1 MYGRKRSDFQ
11 VELFEIDG
19 KRHIV
24 SRIPGPSDFWAD
36 ATPENRFRS
45 TVLII
50 FFCLGILVMD
60 SFSLHWGGVAS
71 EAQLLK
77 GTLATEAEKTGPN
90 RHYWGEAWTLTRT
103 EVARRDPRVRAMDV
117 NMETH
122 PERNRIKYGNPHNST
137 NGYIG
142 NGRYEWCFFYF
153 APGQGQTKF
162 IYGTAIVR
170 LDQQKQLGLFV
181 RQEWIV
187 EDYKITYS
195 EIRKRCS

>member
-90 RHYWGEAWTLTRT
+90 RHYWGEAWSIART
-103 EVARRDPRVRAMDV
+103 EVAKRDPRVMPMDV
-117 NMETH
+117 YLETH
-122 PERNRIKYGNPHNST
+122 PERNRKLFGYPQNST

-142 NGRYEWCFFYF
+142 NGKYEWCFFYF
-153 APGQGQTKF
+153 VSKQGQTET
-162 IYGTAIVR
+162 IYGKAILR
-170 LDQQKQLGLFV
+170 LDQKKALGLLV
-181 RQEWIV
+181 QQEWV
-187 EDYKITYS
+187 MDDYRITHS
-195 EIRKRCS
+195 EIRKR